1 MGKLEKRDTKGKI
14 TTAALALFSEKGYEN
29 TTIEDILEAS
39 GTSRGTFYHYFE
51 GKDALFSHMTIVLDE
66 EYRKLAETIPEELD
80 AFEKLMYID
89 REMFRIIENRISVD
103 LLTRLYS
110 TQLVTRGEKKIFDRN
125 RYFYRLV
132 RQIVEEGQRN
142 GELRDDFTVNEIVKD
157 FSLLERGILYDWCAC
172 DGEYGL
178 TSYVTQKMPILFAG
192 YRAK

>member
-51 GKDALFSHMTIVLDE
+51 GKDALFSHMTVLLDDV
-66 EYRKLAETIPEELD
+66 YKKLEAEIPEEYD
-80 AFEKLMYID
+80 AFEKLMFLD
-89 REMFRIIENRISVD
+89 REICRVIENQMSVE
-103 LLTRLYS
+103 LITRMYS
-110 TQLVTRGEKKIFDRN
+110 TQLVTRGEKKLLDRN

-132 RQIVEEGQRN
+132 RRIVEEGQRN
-142 GELRDDFTVNEIVKD
+142 GELRNDMTVNEIVKD
-157 FSLLERGILYDWCAC
+157 FSVIERGILYDWCVC

-178 TSYVTQKMPILFAG
+178 TFYVTQKMPVM
-192 YRAK
+192 